1 LPLVKG
7 LKNLDVGG
15 NNIGPEGVASLI
27 RSLKVRAELTL
38 FPMSQQHNWFTF
50 KCVFGQGHE
59 SLESLELGYNPL
71 GAKGTKILT
80 DVAKFDLPKLE
91 TLKLGWC
98 KLGVEGSRSISELLV
113 MNSTLRSLDLRGN
126 ELGNDGAIILG
137 RGLKSVGGSNPAA
150 GAGGA
155 AQQQL
160 KELDLGYNEIKDDG
174 ACAIA
179 QALKANA
186 DAAPRE
192 LKLNSNYIT
201 RFGQVALSEAVD
213 MVYEMSKGR
222 TTTTVHF

>member
-1 LPLVKG
+1 MTSSPITDLL
-7 LKNLDVGG
+7 
-15 NNIGPEGVASLI
+15 
-27 RSLKVRAELTL
+27 L
-38 FPMSQQHNWFTF
+38 FCQ
-50 KCVFGQGHE
+50 KGHE

-71 GAKGTKILT
+71 GAKGTKTLT

-126 ELGNDGAIILG
+126 ELGNDGAIIIG
-137 RGLKSVGGSNPAA
+137 RGLKSVGGSSPVGG
-150 GAGGA
+150 GAGGPQQQ
-155 AQQQL
+155 QQQL

>member
-1 LPLVKG
+1 MPLVKG

-15 NNIGPEGVASLI
+15 NNIGPEGVASL
-27 RSLKVRAELTL
+27 VRAL
-38 FPMSQQHNWFTF
+38 
-50 KCVFGQGHE
+50 KGHE

-71 GAKGTKILT
+71 GPKGSRTLVV
-80 DVAKFDLPKLE
+80 VAKFDLPRLE

-137 RGLKSVGGSNPAA
+137 RGLKSAGGGSPVGAA
-150 GAGGA
+150 GEQQQ
-155 AQQQL
+155 QQQL

-186 DAAPRE
+186 DGAPRE

-201 RFGQVALSEAVD
+201 RFGQVALTEAID